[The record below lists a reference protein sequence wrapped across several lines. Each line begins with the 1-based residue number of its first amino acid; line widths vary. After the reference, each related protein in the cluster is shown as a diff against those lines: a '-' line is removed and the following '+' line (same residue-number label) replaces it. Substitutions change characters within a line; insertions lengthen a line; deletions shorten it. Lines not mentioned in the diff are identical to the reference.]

1 MIMNNIKLTHD
12 LLAFQY
18 QEDNGI
24 VRVFTHID
32 TTDNTIAVILVNAVN
47 DIEDHTFQF
56 PEDKCLQTAQQ
67 DLIAMLK
74 EELCPITH

>member
-1 MIMNNIKLTHD
+1 MPNIKLTHD

-18 QEDNGI
+18 QEDTGI

-47 DIEDHTFQF
+47 DIEDHTFQY
-56 PEDKCLQTAQQ
+56 PENKCLQTAQQ

-74 EELCPITH
+74 AELCPITH